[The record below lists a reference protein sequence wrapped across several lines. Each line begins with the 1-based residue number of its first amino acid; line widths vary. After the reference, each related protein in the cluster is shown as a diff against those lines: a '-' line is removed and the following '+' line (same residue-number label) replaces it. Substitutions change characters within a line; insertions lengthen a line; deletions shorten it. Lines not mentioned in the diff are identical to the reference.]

1 MLALVHIRRLDVE
14 AHVLVSLEG
23 SSHDVG
29 NLNKIVSKK
38 SLSSLLLVSAG
49 LRLLQPLKPTITPYR
64 QRGHSSFC
72 MLMLVLVLVLAVLI
86 ALMLL
91 NLLNLRLLLFYH
103 STLFIH
109 TTVVFLTSSAIFN
122 KLKCN

>member
-49 LRLLQPLKPTITPYR
+49 LRLLQPSKPTITPYR

-72 MLMLVLVLVLAVLI
+72 MLMLVLVLAVLI

>member
-72 MLMLVLVLVLAVLI
+72 MLMLVLVLAVLI